1 MARTSATISVGA
13 DTRQLERDIQSALS
27 RDFKFK
33 GFNEKAFTQP
43 LGRITGASNEF
54 QKSLDASNARV
65 IAFGASAGS
74 IFAVEKAFVNLIKST
89 IDVQK
94 SLTDINVILNTTSK
108 GLEKF
113 GGDLF
118 NVAKDTGQ
126 SFDAVATAATELA
139 RQGLGV
145 EDTLKRTRDALIL
158 TRLSGLDTV
167 SSVEALTA
175 TLNSFNKTAL
185 DSTTVI
191 NKLANVDAAFAVSSA
206 DLANAVQRVGSSA
219 QDAGVGFDELLAIV
233 TSVQQTTS
241 RGGAVIGNSL
251 KTIFTRIARP
261 EVLDQLQNLGL
272 EVRNLD
278 GGTRPAIDILKELS
292 STFDTLSDSQKS
304 QIAETV
310 GGVFQINILKAA
322 LGDLGKEYSV
332 YNNALNTSRGA
343 TDQAI
348 KRNEALNETLSAIAS
363 RTLTNFTQLGSK
375 VGSGAFQPAI
385 ESTLKNVNSL
395 LEGLANQDTE
405 SIGAKIGSGI
415 LGGLSTF
422 ISGPGLLLVTAV
434 VGKLFLDLTK
444 FAGSSAKTLLGIGK
458 QATDRAAIEGKISS
472 ILAQEPQLLSAI
484 ASKQITVLDV
494 ENRILGIL
502 REQNAVRAQAAALSG
517 SITSGLVGRG
527 VALKGGQITAKSA
540 GFIPNFAMEEIYG
553 ALAGG
558 YKPGNIKEM
567 NIAGAG
573 KVVYNS
579 AETVKRMPGF
589 SQPAIMPPQGSKAG
603 KNYKQSFFD
612 QHGFN
617 PYASAGIIPNFAAP
631 LVRAIDDKELRMML
645 SKFGKGFAF
654 QNISDAQS
662 VRAYSSSGAGTY
674 MWDANSRG
682 GMSGSP
688 QMSDKQA
695 YKQNIK
701 RAKNWASVDNS
712 SWLVRYNRDKLKDS
726 ELLPDMET
734 GGASVYLNPLNKD
747 QIRWPIKQV
756 NGPRKIFEKDI
767 GGFLNGQINN
777 SANSANGFVP
787 NFKLSANQMADR
799 GYKLI
804 SNDIHDTLI
813 KRASPFQKDVIG
825 NKEDGYFLK
834 SNVESQALRY
844 YKSETERGVLDKGKG
859 VLSKEDIKETKAVL
873 VYPSFSGGGLASTS
887 AKAEKHT
894 TPGGGDAKFLFS
906 TFGFPGPEGGIGP
919 QLYDNVQKSLKE
931 QLHNFIKQAT
941 LNPTDLIKSE
951 RFDNYVN
958 TNINRSTIESAVG
971 GIFEAG
977 LKSAIFS
984 AVDDTNAPLDLTK
997 NELIELSKTFKGSE
1011 VLGKFSLGE
1020 VKNAL
1025 NPSNAESMADKIAS
1039 SKGYP
1044 LKTKKSKKN
1053 KAFGFVPNFANDLNT
1068 AIDREKKAGVNPNSI
1083 RVGKDNSLISNM
1095 NPSGLGVYNTR
1106 DEPRGLSQ
1114 GISRYGSVSEAR
1126 RAGAAK
1132 GLIPNFA
1139 LYSATHTEDGP
1150 VAMPASKEATAA
1162 FAALAKSVYN
1172 GKKTF
1177 DQANI
1182 ELTQLA
1188 REFDLIDT
1196 STGKVRNT
1204 LNRADASYKKLVFQT
1219 DTLVAASGSLITGSK
1234 AVKKLEAKAAAGGR
1248 GGELA
1253 RGGLETARE
1262 RRASASSRLQGIG
1275 IGASIAVPIVSQ
1287 IAQEFMPNN
1296 KYAKFGT
1303 TALSDTA
1310 AFAGT
1315 GALFGPWGAAIG
1327 GLIGVTIGLT
1337 KAFKQLND
1345 KSEELAKSSK
1355 ESGNKVARFSE
1366 DVQAFLT
1373 SREKVAGVQS
1383 GAINAGPEDLAKLES
1398 QRLASFNRIFS
1409 SVSEGIQKE
1418 LLAGLSGTEEQL
1430 QSAIQKANDEIT
1442 SNNFVNQFIQN
1453 TNEQLKDGAKNLDI
1467 TDTFRQLGSIKTK
1480 NGEYVGD
1487 LISQQDGLLKSFDA
1501 LAVASEKYYGINDQM
1516 AKSIEQA
1523 SIVADKAT
1531 MSIDEFAKNDLFG
1544 FDTTSVRN
1552 AGEAPA
1558 GFGTTPYPNDPNNPP
1573 KNIYELNSEE
1583 RQQRAYQMKQ
1593 EKLLY
1598 EKDFQVSVEESGK
1611 GLKDFILQ
1619 LGDSGKLQKDK
1630 ALELADSIQK
1640 VLDSDKPLIE
1650 KSNALKDAFGN
1661 LRNTS
1666 SEVEAAFKRQE
1677 SAFLNLSNLSAQTQK
1692 LFSPDP
1698 TKRSQASDFIQ
1709 KGDFGLLVKDF
1720 LGTDQGKSLKQNEIV
1735 KGTSISALQGI
1746 LGGTPDETKRLA
1758 LERKFGE
1765 TYKKAA
1771 QEIGKTG
1778 NLTDRTFAELQIAI
1792 QQTSMEASMSTKNL
1806 TELGSSIGDAATR
1819 TEVLNTYTEK
1829 ESKLKKELGNNIVK
1843 LNYAASAAAT
1853 SLQAVAAFKEGTIF
1867 ADEYKQLQDKA
1878 RQDKIRSGKASIGD
1892 ALGSFSDEMTY
1903 GTQDAFREINEGASN
1918 TARTIKSE
1926 FNNAFLSFANG
1937 AETASD
1943 AFTKMALN
1951 ISDKIQQLA
1960 LEFATNQI
1968 FGSLFGSTSGIGG
1981 GIGDFLS
1988 GLSKSR
1994 GGMIKG
2000 YSSGGNVTGGSG
2012 NKDDVPAMLSGG
2024 EYVIRKNAVKKYGPE
2039 YLQMLNEGKVQK
2051 RIDGGKLQA
2060 AFNSVI
2066 VPNMMKNIV
2075 MPYAVT
2081 ALNQKKSMNTATSP
2095 SPTYGIGMGGMK
2107 NDREDN
2113 YFKYGGR
2120 VQRFASGGES
2130 KFLGANSYRYN
2141 DPLYPTAGENVI
2153 DPSLSFLAVTDPN
2166 NPQNKIRQEREQ
2178 ALYDYLNY
2186 VESVMQSNR
2195 DALEENIKM
2204 NKEIQDQY
2212 KKQKKA
2218 KSDGAWMS
2226 FGLGVAGAG
2235 ASQFSSM
2242 GGFKAGSPWGSQE
2255 VRRARA
2261 VNDVYLRSGY
2271 GSTDYTPT
2279 QPAPYSGGRLKVG
2292 KASGGYIRGF
2302 ANGGSNGKD
2311 DIPALLMGG
2320 EFVMRKEAVNNYG
2333 KKFFDDL
2340 NSGRARKF
2348 ANGGPVGNP
2357 QGFSADV
2364 PVKPTNNINISV
2376 NIQEGAA
2383 KSDYENNTTSKQG
2396 KEGRSEAEA
2405 RSFANKIKESVIGV
2419 INEQQRPGG
2428 LLSSS
2433 YYAKK

>member
-94 SLTDINVILNTTSK
+94 SLTDINIILTTTSK

-113 GGDLF
+113 GADLF
-118 NVAKDTGQ
+118 TVARDTGQ
-126 SFDAVATAATELA
+126 SFQSVAEAATELA

-145 EDTLKRTRDALIL
+145 EETLKRTRDALIL

-185 DSTTVI
+185 DSTTII

-206 DLANAVQRVGSSA
+206 DLASAVQRVGSSA

-278 GGTRPAIDILKELS
+278 GGTRPAIEILKELS

-322 LGDLGKEYSV
+322 LGDLGREYSV

-363 RTLTNFTQLGSK
+363 RTLTNFSQLGSK
-375 VGSGAFQPAI
+375 IGSGAFQPAI

-405 SIGAKIGSGI
+405 SVGAKIGSGI

-603 KNYKQSFFD
+603 KNYKESFFD

-682 GMSGSP
+682 AMSGSP

-777 SANSANGFVP
+777 SIKSANGFIP

-813 KRASPFQKDVIG
+813 KGTSPFQKDVIG

-844 YKSETERGVLDKGKG
+844 YKSETERGVLNKGKG
-859 VLSKEDIKETKAVL
+859 TLSKEDIKKTNAVL
-873 VYPSFSGGGLASTS
+873 VYPSFGGGGLASTS
-887 AKAEKHT
+887 AKPDKHE
-894 TPGGGDAKFLFS
+894 GGPFLFS
-906 TFGFPGPEGGIGP
+906 TFGFPGPAGGIGP
-919 QLYDNVQKSLKE
+919 ELYDNVQKSLKE

-941 LNPTDLIKSE
+941 LKPEDLVKSE

-977 LKSAIFS
+977 LKSAIYS
-984 AVDDTNAPLDLTK
+984 AVDDPNAPLDLTK
-997 NELIELSKTFKGSE
+997 DELKKLSTTFKGSE
-1011 VLGKFSLGE
+1011 VLSKFSLGE

-1039 SKGYP
+1039 SQGLP

-1053 KAFGFVPNFANDLNT
+1053 KAFGFVPNFANDLNS

-1126 RAGAAK
+1126 KAGAAK

-1150 VAMPASKEATAA
+1150 VAMPANKEANAA

-1182 ELTQLA
+1182 ELAQLA
-1188 REFDLIDT
+1188 KEFDLIDT
-1196 STGKVRNT
+1196 STVKVRNT

-1219 DTLVAASGSLITGSK
+1219 DTLVAASGSLITGSR
-1234 AVKKLEAKAAAGGR
+1234 AVKQLEAKAAIGGR

-1296 KYAKFGT
+1296 KYARAGT
-1303 TALSDTA
+1303 TILGDTA

-1327 GLIGVTIGLT
+1327 GLIGITIGLT

-1345 KSEELAKSSK
+1345 KSEELARSSK
-1355 ESGNKVARFSE
+1355 ESSNKVARFSE

-1373 SREKVAGVQS
+1373 SREKVAGIQS
-1383 GAINAGPEDLAKLES
+1383 GTINAGPEDLAKLES
-1398 QRLASFNRIFS
+1398 QRSASFNRIFS

-1418 LLAGLSGTEEQL
+1418 LLAGLSGTEEKL

-1442 SNNFVNQFIQN
+1442 SNNFVNQFIQT

-1467 TDTFRQLGSIKTK
+1467 TDTLRQLGSIKTK

-1573 KNIYELNSEE
+1573 KNIYELNLEE
-1583 RQQRAYQMKQ
+1583 RQQRAYQIKQ

-1611 GLKDFILQ
+1611 GLKDFIIQ

-1666 SEVEAAFKRQE
+1666 SEVNAAFKRQE
-1677 SAFLNLSNLSAQTQK
+1677 SASLNLSNLAAQTQK

-1698 TKRSQASDFIQ
+1698 TKRSQASDFIE

-1720 LGTDQGKSLKQNEIV
+1720 LDTAQGQSLKQNEILR
-1735 KGTSISALQGI
+1735 GTNLSALQGI
-1746 LGGTPDETKRLA
+1746 LGGTPDETKRLS

-1771 QEIGKTG
+1771 QEIKETA

-1806 TELGSSIGDAATR
+1806 VELGLSIGDAATR

-1829 ESKLKKELGNNIVK
+1829 ESKLKKELGDNIVK

-1903 GTQDAFREINEGASN
+1903 GTQDAFRDINEGASN

-1968 FGSLFGSTSGIGG
+1968 FGSLLGSTSGIGG

-2012 NKDDVPAMLSGG
+2012 TKDDVPAMLSGG

-2039 YLQMLNEGKVQK
+2039 YLQMLNEGKVGK
-2051 RIDGGKLQA
+2051 HFFGGAALAFAGLAQAQIATNSGSSSMLQSIA
-2060 AFNSVI
+2060 PAVGINTDKKK
-2066 VPNMMKNIV
+2066 KN
-2075 MPYAVT
+2075 
-2081 ALNQKKSMNTATSP
+2081 
-2095 SPTYGIGMGGMK
+2095 
-2107 NDREDN
+2107 N

-2120 VQRFASGGES
+2120 VQSFASGGES
-2130 KFLGANSYRYN
+2130 KFLGVNTYRYN

-2195 DALEENIKM
+2195 EALEENIKM

-2242 GGFKAGSPWGSQE
+2242 GGFKSIFGAGSPLGSQE
-2255 VRRARA
+2255 VRRATA
-2261 VNDVYLRSGY
+2261 VNDVNLRSAY
-2271 GSTDYTPT
+2271 GSTAYTPT
-2279 QPAPYSGGRLKVG
+2279 QPTPYSGGRLKVG

-2302 ANGGSNGKD
+2302 ANGGSSGKD

-2364 PVKPTNNINISV
+2364 PVQPTNNINISV